1 MVQPASL
8 VSRVVGAYRAP
19 AASYD
24 REKSFGL
31 TERRLIAYAFGA
43 SLFLTLGRVMAES
56 IRPEL
61 AVGVDRTAWF
71 AATILIGFSFGL
83 LALYGMA
90 ALIRII
96 SRLFGGAGGWAE
108 TRLAL
113 FWSGLAAGPLI
124 ALGHVAGAAID
135 GSSLGAFLGGA
146 IWAVLFVP
154 MLAAAHGLSAWKV
167 AAFLALLCAVLLSMP
182 KLG

>member
-1 MVQPASL
+1 MDGPATL
-8 VSRVVGAYRAP
+8 ASRVAGAFHAP
-19 AASYD
+19 AASYE

-61 AVGVDRTAWF
+61 AIGPDRTAWF
-71 AATILIGFSFGL
+71 AATILIGFSFGV
-83 LALYGMA
+83 LALYGIA

-96 SRLFGGAGGWAE
+96 ARLFGGTGGWAE

-113 FWSGLAAGPLI
+113 FWSGLATGPLM
-124 ALGHVAGAAID
+124 ALGHVIGAAID
-135 GSSLGAFLGGA
+135 GRSLGAFIGGA
-146 IWAVLFVP
+146 IWAALFAP
-154 MLAAAHGLSAWKV
+154 MLAAAQGFSAWKV
-167 AAFLALLCAVLLSMP
+167 AGFLATLCALALAIPRIS
-182 KLG
+182 

>member
-1 MVQPASL
+1 MAEHASL
-8 VSRVVGAYRAP
+8 AARVVGAYRAP

-24 REKSFGL
+24 REKSYGL

-61 AVGVDRTAWF
+61 AIGPDRTAWF
-71 AATILIGFSFGL
+71 AATILIGFSFGV
-83 LALYGMA
+83 LALYAIA
-90 ALIRII
+90 ALIRLIC
-96 SRLFGGAGGWAE
+96 RLFGGTGGWAE

-113 FWSGLAAGPLI
+113 FWSGLATGPLV

-135 GSSLGAFLGGA
+135 GRSLGAFIGGA
-146 IWAVLFVP
+146 IWAVLFAP
-154 MLAAAHGLSAWKV
+154 MLAAAHGFSPWKV
-167 AAFLALLCAVLLSMP
+167 GAFLLILCALLLSVP

>member
-1 MVQPASL
+1 MVQHATL
-8 VSRVVGAYRAP
+8 ASRVAGAFRAP
-19 AASYD
+19 AASFE

-61 AVGVDRTAWF
+61 AIGPDRIAWF
-71 AATILIGFSFGL
+71 AATILIGFSFGV
-83 LALYGMA
+83 LALYGIA
-90 ALIRII
+90 ALIRLIA
-96 SRLFGGAGGWAE
+96 RLFGGAGGWAE

-113 FWSGLAAGPLI
+113 FWSGLATGPLI
-124 ALGHVAGAAID
+124 AFGHAAGAMID
-135 GSSLGAFLGGA
+135 GRSLGAFVGGA
-146 IWAVLFVP
+146 IWAILFAP
-154 MLAAAHGLSAWKV
+154 MLAAAHGFSAWKV
-167 AAFLALLCAVLLSMP
+167 GAFLAILCTLLLSLP

>member
-1 MVQPASL
+1 MIQPATL
-8 VSRVVGAYRAP
+8 ASRVAGAFHAP
-19 AASYD
+19 AASYE

-61 AVGVDRTAWF
+61 AIGPDRTAWF
-71 AATILIGFSFGL
+71 AATILIGFSFGV
-83 LALYGMA
+83 LALYGIA

-96 SRLFGGAGGWAE
+96 CRVFGGAGGWAE

-113 FWSGLAAGPLI
+113 FWSGLATGPLMAI
-124 ALGHVAGAAID
+124 GHVAGAAID
-135 GSSLGAFLGGA
+135 GRSLGAFIGGA
-146 IWAVLFVP
+146 IWAALFAP
-154 MLAAAHGLSAWKV
+154 MLAGAHEFSTWKV
-167 AAFLALLCAVLLSMP
+167 AAFLTTLCA
-182 KLG
+182 LGS